1 MKDFKKALGYIAF
14 FLVCVGIHYLILKL
28 GMSSETDFTSIYLF
42 TTLVCA
48 LTLFLIAEI
57 NSFFHKHL
65 GFIFIGVIALKLLS
79 AKLFMDYSEQLNNGE
94 FKFSFIILYLISLVL
109 ITLFTARLLLNPEK

>member
-14 FLVCVGIHYLILKL
+14 FLVCVGINYLILKW

-42 TTLVCA
+42 TTLVCT

>member
-1 MKDFKKALGYIAF
+1 MNNFKKAFLYIAF
-14 FLVCVGIHYLILKL
+14 FLVCIAVHFLIMRYGKQ
-28 GMSSETDFTSIYLF
+28 SATDFNSIYIF

-48 LTLFLIAEI
+48 LTLLLIVEV

-65 GFIFIGVIALKLLS
+65 GFIFIGVIALKLFA
-79 AKLFMDYSEQLNNGE
+79 AKMFMDNSAQMDDSE

-109 ITLFTARLLLNPEK
+109 ITLFTAKLLLNPEK